1 MNNYTAFYE
10 SVQRFPDRLA
20 VETELGTTTYDS
32 LNTLVNRI
40 EASLLE
46 NNAAEGDIIGVYM
59 EPSLHYIATI
69 LAVNKIGG
77 VFMPLESK
85 QPVKRLGTMLKTIVP
100 GIVLTTTALVEGLR
114 DKLKSAHI
122 ALSLNLLVLEA
133 DDYAAQWI
141 PAAEKVQA
149 MVSSPESQG
158 LKSCYLFYTS
168 GSTGEPKAIEGSV
181 EGLDHFI
188 KWEIAEFDLD
198 HTVKVPLL
206 APLSFDVSLRDI
218 FLPLYTGGTIC
229 IPSSEIKHQMS
240 DFIEWLSA
248 CKINHIHMVPSL
260 FRLITAEAESGTDV
274 TLALAGVNYILLA
287 GEALY
292 YSDVA
297 SWRKSVSSH
306 TNLVNIYGPSET
318 SLAKL
323 FFRINENTG
332 KDREIV
338 PIGYPIAGA
347 KAVTMKNGLPCRTGE
362 IGELYIKTLFRSR
375 GYFGDQLLT
384 NEKFIAAEESD
395 EYGDISYKTGDFAK
409 INEAGVVQFIGRQD
423 NLVKING
430 NRVELQEVEG
440 ALNAYPL
447 IGQTVVVPTFNAQQE
462 PELVCYYLA
471 DKDADLLK
479 LKDYLSDLLPA
490 YMFPSYFIRMEQ
502 FPLNFNGKVDRKALP
517 PPPKRGNE
525 ADYIPCENEVE
536 ARIEQIWMDILKVDK
551 VGRNTSFFT
560 IGGSSLK
567 AIQIISRI
575 QKEFNVLIKLAN
587 FFAKPMIKDLAVH
600 VNSTLVQQ

>member
-1 MNNYTAFYE
+1 MNTYTAFYE
-10 SVQRFPDRLA
+10 SVQRFPDQLA
-20 VETELGTTTYDS
+20 VETELETTTYES

-40 EASLLE
+40 EASLLG
-46 NNAAEGDIIGVYM
+46 NNVVEGDIIGVYM
-59 EPSLHYIATI
+59 EPCLAYIATI
-69 LAVNKIGG
+69 LAVNKIGC

-100 GIVLTTTALVEGLR
+100 RLVITTTDLIGMLN
-114 DKLKSAHI
+114 DKLQSEQI
-122 ALSLNLLVLEA
+122 LWSLNLLVI
-133 DDYAAQWI
+133 DGNGDFVRFMPAAQTKQ
-141 PAAEKVQA
+141 PDVASAKNQV
-149 MVSSPESQG
+149 

-188 KWEIAEFDLD
+188 KWEVAEFDLD

-218 FLPLYTGGTIC
+218 FVPLYTGGTIC
-229 IPSSEIKHQMS
+229 IPSSEIKHQIK
-240 DFIEWLSA
+240 DFIEWLSLH
-248 CKINHIHMVPSL
+248 KVNHIHMVPSL
-260 FRLITAEAESGTDV
+260 FRLIRAEAESGTDV
-274 TLALAGVNYILLA
+274 ALALAGVNSILLA

-297 SWRKSVSSH
+297 AWRSAVSSH
-306 TNLVNIYGPSET
+306 TNLINMYGPSET

-323 FFRINENTG
+323 FFRINESTG

-338 PIGYPIAGA
+338 PIGYPIPGA
-347 KAVTMKNGLPCRTGE
+347 RVFTMKNGVFCRTGE
-362 IGELYIKTLFRSR
+362 IGELFIKTRYRSK

-384 NEKFIAAEESD
+384 DEKFSTAEESD
-395 EYGDISYKTGDFAK
+395 EFGDLLYKTGDFAK
-409 INEAGVVQFIGRQD
+409 INDNGVVQFIGRQD

-447 IGQTVVVPTFNAQQE
+447 IGQTVVVPIFNLQQE

-471 DKDADLLK
+471 EKDADLLK
-479 LKDYLSDLLPA
+479 LQDYLADILPA
-490 YMFPSYFIRMEQ
+490 YMFPAYFIRMED
-502 FPLNFNGKVDRKALP
+502 FPLNFNGKIDRKALP
-517 PPPKRGNE
+517 PPPKRGNN
-525 ADYIPCENEVE
+525 AGYIPCENEVE
-536 ARIEQIWMDILKVDK
+536 ARIEQIWMDVLKMDK
-551 VGRNTSFFT
+551 IGRNTSFFT

-587 FFAKPMIKDLAVH
+587 FFAKPMIKDLALH
-600 VNSTLVQQ
+600 INSTLVQ